1 MRMTVG
7 VRVAGALLLTG
18 AALLARR
25 EAALTRSEADAW
37 QQLVTLR
44 YEAAATASPP
54 SGALAAALGDVVQAG
69 RRHALVEYWLGRYD
83 ALADQESG
91 STDPDVL
98 FVAAN
103 AAYRALRR
111 DGGNWQTVVGRLDG
125 VVKNYADV
133 LRENPDS
140 AEAAFNFEYATRLS
154 AAIAARRRDVAPVD
168 YSASGNTI
176 HGGIG
181 EVPVDADAKQ
191 FKMIVPMR
199 PDERQEAEK
208 AGKGG
213 TRVRKG

>member
-1 MRMTVG
+1 MRATIGYLVVAAVLAG
-7 VRVAGALLLTG
+7 AGLLAWRGSELERRVA
-18 AALLARR
+18 AAER
-25 EAALTRSEADAW
+25 D
-37 QQLVTLR
+37 LVTLR
-44 YEAAATASPP
+44 YQEAGARAVEPPPAWSAWLPGAGKTVEDARALSATSKYWE
-54 SGALAAALGDVVQAG
+54 GD
-69 RRHALVEYWLGRYD
+69 YD
-83 ALADQESG
+83 AVAAD
-91 STDPDVL
+91 PNAKL
-98 FVAAN
+98 LAAN

-111 DGGNWQTVVGRLDG
+111 DGGNWQAVVGRLDG
-125 VVKNYADV
+125 VVKTYADV

-140 AEAAFNFEYATRLS
+140 AEAAFNFEYATRLR

-176 HGGIG
+176 HGGVG